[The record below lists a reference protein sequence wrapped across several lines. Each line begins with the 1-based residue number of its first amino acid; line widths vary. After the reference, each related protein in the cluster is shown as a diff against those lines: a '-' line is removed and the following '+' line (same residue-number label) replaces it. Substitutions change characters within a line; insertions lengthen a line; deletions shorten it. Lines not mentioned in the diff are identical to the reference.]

1 MIKKEIQS
9 EDYIIICGPIAFR
22 TIEIQLNNEGFRM
35 YQDFVESHI
44 ASAIFENK
52 KIALFYGQ
60 CVLRDIFQ
68 CLKKVPAFEKEY
80 MSIWTQTSKHQ
91 AVIGNRVLYYTKELC
106 DLYVYTPKILDRDSI
121 YNISREELPKDCQ
134 AVSVSNLIVSLYW
147 PQIVPDIETF
157 NEWYIHPYNAKRD
170 LDFYHT
176 LYRWEDRN
184 INRMVSEGMMTEEI
198 VKILSDENF
207 YSEKQVN
214 KTKKV
219 SLKLISIAEKGVDIA
234 VGDFIEDNYRSIR
247 LYQNYIHSNKI
258 VVWEYVRRLLN
269 QIGVSTSEVAQLEKE
284 SPEHI
289 HEGGDVP
296 IYPSVAKCLNLEF
309 IDKKTI
315 YEVMTGKEI
324 VYMTFGEYIE
334 HYAEYTRKAMEIV
347 HMW

>member
-1 MIKKEIQS
+1 M
-9 EDYIIICGPIAFR
+9 
-22 TIEIQLNNEGFRM
+22 
-35 YQDFVESHI
+35 
-44 ASAIFENK
+44 
-52 KIALFYGQ
+52 
-60 CVLRDIFQ
+60 
-68 CLKKVPAFEKEY
+68 
-80 MSIWTQTSKHQ
+80 
-91 AVIGNRVLYYTKELC
+91 
-106 DLYVYTPKILDRDSI
+106 
-121 YNISREELPKDCQ
+121 
-134 AVSVSNLIVSLYW
+134 
-147 PQIVPDIETF
+147 
-157 NEWYIHPYNAKRD
+157 
-170 LDFYHT
+170 
-176 LYRWEDRN
+176 
-184 INRMVSEGMMTEEI
+184 
-198 VKILSDENF
+198 
-207 YSEKQVN
+207 
-214 KTKKV
+214 
-219 SLKLISIAEKGVDIA
+219 DIA